1 MATKAKSVS
10 LASLSKSIDSAV
22 ALAARRHGVSFDG
35 PTTIRNWEILGR
47 YLRELPVK
55 GDAVDVAATI
65 AKASGLKGT
74 PVATKIG
81 GDILVGI
88 IARDLNVQLFK

>member
-22 ALAARRHGVSFDG
+22 KLAARRHGVTFDNT
-35 PTTIRNWEILGR
+35 TTIRNWEILGR
-47 YLRELPVK
+47 YLRELPVH
-55 GDAVDVAATI
+55 GDAFDVAATI
-65 AKASGLKGT
+65 AKSSGLKGT

-81 GDILVGI
+81 RDILVGI
-88 IARDLNVQLFK
+88 IARDLNVQLR